1 MAITPKFTRQMIKAE
16 LEAARQ
22 RIEKGLVDILN
33 QVGLTFVRDAR
44 NMSKAKGG
52 FGDDTGNLRSS
63 IGYFIL
69 KNGVIISD
77 NFEQFREGT
86 EGKIMAERL
95 LNDVKS
101 KSGYQLVGVAGM
113 EYASHVE
120 SKGYNVITA
129 QADVAIIS
137 LDRILIKYAARM
149 NALGVSVSFDTSGSV
164 ITAFA

>member
-1 MAITPKFTRQMIKAE
+1 MIKSE
-16 LEAARQ
+16 LDAARQ
-22 RIEKGLVDILN
+22 RIEKGLVDVLN

-77 NFEQFREGT
+77 NFKQYKQGV
-86 EGKIMAERL
+86 EGKPMADRL
-95 LNDVKS
+95 LNEVRS
-101 KSGYQLVGVAGM
+101 KAGYQLVGVAGM
-113 EYASHVE
+113 NYASHVE

-129 QADVAIIS
+129 QADLAVVS
-137 LDRILIKYAARM
+137 LDRILTKYVARM
-149 NALGVSVSFDTSGSV
+149 NALGISVLFDTSGSV
-164 ITAFA
+164 TTSFV

>member
-1 MAITPKFTRQMIKAE
+1 MIKAE
-16 LEAARQ
+16 LDATRQ
-22 RIEKGLVDILN
+22 RIEKGLVDVLN

-77 NFEQFREGT
+77 NFKQYKQGV
-86 EGKIMAERL
+86 EGKPMADRI
-95 LNDVKS
+95 LNEVRS
-101 KSGYQLVGVAGM
+101 KASYQLIGVAGM
-113 EYASHVE
+113 DYASYVE

-129 QADVAIIS
+129 QAELAVVS
-137 LDRILIKYAARM
+137 LDRILTKYAARM
-149 NALGVSVSFDTSGSV
+149 NALGISVLFDTSGSV
-164 ITAFA
+164 TTSFA